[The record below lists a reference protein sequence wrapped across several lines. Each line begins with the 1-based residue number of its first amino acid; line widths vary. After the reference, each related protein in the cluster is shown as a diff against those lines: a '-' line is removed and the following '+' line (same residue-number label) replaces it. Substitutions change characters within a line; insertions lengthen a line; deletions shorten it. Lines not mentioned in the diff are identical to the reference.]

1 MLTNTNIKVDN
12 QNLSCY
18 DKSDLHERR
27 YTKMSET
34 NVTAN
39 EEVIKET
46 KKTAG
51 KMKPLDLAY
60 IGMFVALM
68 AICSWINIPMTVP
81 FTLQTFA
88 VFAAVAMLGLWRG
101 TVAVLVYII
110 LGAIGVP
117 VFAGFSGGF
126 GALLGQ
132 TGGYI
137 IGFIFTAL
145 ISGGMMKAF
154 GKKIPVMI
162 IAMVLGLIAC
172 YAFGTVWF
180 MYVYGQANGAIG
192 VATALSWCV
201 FPYIIPDLCKIALAI
216 FLDKRLARFI
226 K

>member
-1 MLTNTNIKVDN
+1 
-12 QNLSCY
+12 
-18 DKSDLHERR
+18 
-27 YTKMSET
+27 MSET

-201 FPYIIPDLCKIALAI
+201 FPYIIPDLCKIALTI

>member
-1 MLTNTNIKVDN
+1 M
-12 QNLSCY
+12 
-18 DKSDLHERR
+18 
-27 YTKMSET
+27 
-34 NVTAN
+34 N
-39 EEVIKET
+39 E
-46 KKTAG
+46 KKR
-51 KMKPLDLAY
+51 MKPLDLAY

-101 TVAVLVYII
+101 TIAVLVYII
-110 LGAIGVP
+110 LGAVGVP

-126 GALLGQ
+126 GIILGT

-137 IGFIFTAL
+137 VGFIFTAL
-145 ISGGMMKAF
+145 ITGGIMKAF
-154 GKKIPVMI
+154 GKKLPVMI
-162 IAMVLGLIAC
+162 IAMILGLAAC

-180 MYVYGQANGAIG
+180 IYIYGQANGAISII
-192 VATALSWCV
+192 TALSWCV

-216 FLDKRLARFI
+216 FLDKRLAGFI

>member
-180 MYVYGQANGAIG
+180 MYVYGQANGARG
-192 VATALSWCV
+192 VLHYTSLKPSEDRSYERGGMISATRKSV
-201 FPYIIPDLCKIALAI
+201 P
-216 FLDKRLARFI
+216 
-226 K
+226 

>member
-1 MLTNTNIKVDN
+1 M
-12 QNLSCY
+12 
-18 DKSDLHERR
+18 
-27 YTKMSET
+27 
-34 NVTAN
+34 N
-39 EEVIKET
+39 E
-46 KKTAG
+46 KK

-101 TVAVLVYII
+101 TIAVLVYII
-110 LGAIGVP
+110 LGAVGVP

-126 GALLGQ
+126 GIILGT

-137 IGFIFTAL
+137 VGFIFTAL
-145 ISGGMMKAF
+145 ITGGIMKAF

-162 IAMVLGLIAC
+162 IAMILGLAAC

-180 MYVYGQANGAIG
+180 IYVYGQANGAISI
-192 VATALSWCV
+192 VTALSWCV
-201 FPYIIPDLCKIALAI
+201 FPYIIPDLCKIALAV

>member
-1 MLTNTNIKVDN
+1 
-12 QNLSCY
+12 
-18 DKSDLHERR
+18 
-27 YTKMSET
+27 MSET
-34 NVTAN
+34 KN
-39 EEVIKET
+39 
-46 KKTAG
+46 KTS

-101 TVAVLVYII
+101 TLAVLVYII
-110 LGAIGVP
+110 LGAVGVP
-117 VFAGFSGGF
+117 VFAGFSGGLGVLF
-126 GALLGQ
+126 GQ

-137 IGFIFTAL
+137 IGFVFTAL
-145 ISGGMMKAF
+145 ITGGIMKAF
-154 GKKIPVMI
+154 GKKLPVMI
-162 IAMVLGLIAC
+162 IAMVLGLVAC

-180 MYVYGQANGAIG
+180 MYVFGKANGAIG

-201 FPYIIPDLCKIALAI
+201 LPYIIPDLCKIALAI

>member
-1 MLTNTNIKVDN
+1 M
-12 QNLSCY
+12 
-18 DKSDLHERR
+18 
-27 YTKMSET
+27 
-34 NVTAN
+34 N
-39 EEVIKET
+39 E
-46 KKTAG
+46 KK

-101 TVAVLVYII
+101 TIAVLVYII
-110 LGAIGVP
+110 LGAVGVP

-126 GALLGQ
+126 GIILGT

-137 IGFIFTAL
+137 VGFIFTAL
-145 ISGGMMKAF
+145 ITGGIMKAF

-162 IAMVLGLIAC
+162 IAMILGLTAC

-180 MYVYGQANGAIG
+180 IYVYGQANGAISI
-192 VATALSWCV
+192 VTALSWCV
-201 FPYIIPDLCKIALAI
+201 FPYIIPDLCKIALAV